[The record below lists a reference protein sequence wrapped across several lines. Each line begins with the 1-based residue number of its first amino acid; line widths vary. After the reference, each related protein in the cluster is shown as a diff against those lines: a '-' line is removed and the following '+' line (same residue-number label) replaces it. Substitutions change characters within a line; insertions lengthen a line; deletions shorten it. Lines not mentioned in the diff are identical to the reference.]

1 MSAATFLWSVL
12 LKILVKPGTVRCTW
26 LCWLCHNWVF
36 KHRNGGNLDL
46 PNYPSPE
53 WAQFSCMCSFVSPS
67 KDDCLPF
74 LWMKATFT
82 DNIWEQVSDSSFP
95 FFVRTLCSVARVM
108 SLSCDTCLDN
118 CRYMV
123 LTNKLS
129 TVVDLVVYQMKVSIV
144 RSCLK
149 FVLFI
154 AFVVL
159 LLYNL
164 F

>member
-1 MSAATFLWSVL
+1 
-12 LKILVKPGTVRCTW
+12 
-26 LCWLCHNWVF
+26 
-36 KHRNGGNLDL
+36 
-46 PNYPSPE
+46 
-53 WAQFSCMCSFVSPS
+53 
-67 KDDCLPF
+67 
-74 LWMKATFT
+74 
-82 DNIWEQVSDSSFP
+82 
-95 FFVRTLCSVARVM
+95 
-108 SLSCDTCLDN
+108 
-118 CRYMV
+118 MV

>member
-12 LKILVKPGTVRCTW
+12 LKILVKRGTDRCTW
-26 LCWLCHNWVF
+26 LCWLFHNWVF
-36 KHRNGGNLDL
+36 KHWNGGNLDV
-46 PNYPSPE
+46 PNYPSRN
-53 WAQFSCMCSFVSPS
+53 WDQFSCIFSFVSPS
-67 KDDCLPF
+67 QDDCLPF

-82 DNIWEQVSDSSFP
+82 DNIWEQVSDSSFL
-95 FFVRTLCSVARVM
+95 FHVRTLCTVARVM

-129 TVVDLVVYQMKVSIV
+129 TVVDLLVYQMKVSIV

-149 FVLFI
+149 FVIFCRSSSI
-154 AFVVL
+154 
-159 LLYNL
+159 
-164 F
+164 